1 MSKGEVIVIF
11 LVVLKY
17 YVILS
22 AVDCHITTKQ
32 CQHELEIVK
41 RLIKKEKEKK

>member
-1 MSKGEVIVIF
+1 MSKGEVIVMF

-17 YVILS
+17 YAILS
-22 AVDCHITTKQ
+22 VDCHITTKQ

-41 RLIKKEKEKK
+41 RLIEKEREKKK